1 MPMNLFPGQQTKHGD
16 ELMIVPTCPNPIMSI
31 PPFAILAT
39 NTSIPRSQL

>member
-1 MPMNLFPGQQTKHGD
+1 
-16 ELMIVPTCPNPIMSI
+16 MIVPTCPNPIMSI